1 MLGCFFLISF
11 DCRIQGEGNLEGQ
24 DLKAKINEIIRYG
37 SLAPSTH
44 NAQMWKIKMMTDN
57 KIRIIID
64 NQHILPQVDP
74 ENRETFISLGALI
87 ENMVE
92 AAPHF
97 GLQPE
102 VRILAQTRGDQE
114 IAELTFYPKKSISL
128 PGVLDDIKNRH
139 TIRIPYL
146 PQPLTEQD
154 AKWIKQLGP
163 QFQYCPLKSSAG
175 RYVQESIIQA
185 TKKQVANDQKQKEL
199 AGLFRFSKK
208 EAEEKKDGLT
218 PESMGL
224 SGITRWFVATFF
236 TQKTVMSQSFRNQT
250 IATVKKQAE
259 NCSGYLILLSEDNS
273 VAALIGSGRSLEK
286 FLITATGKKLAVH
299 PISAPLEE
307 SPCKEEIATKLG
319 ISGQA
324 QMLLRI
330 GYVKNYGHPVSY
342 RRPVPVIQ

>member
-1 MLGCFFLISF
+1 MK
-11 DCRIQGEGNLEGQ
+11 D
-24 DLKAKINEIIRYG
+24 KINEIIGYG

-44 NAQMWKIKMMTDN
+44 NAQMWKIKLVTEN

-64 NQHILPQVDP
+64 DQHILPQVDP

-92 AAPHF
+92 ASPHF

-102 VRILAQTRGDQE
+102 VRILAQNRGLQE
-114 IAELTFYPKKSISL
+114 IAELTFYPKSS
-128 PGVLDDIKNRH
+128 PVPDVLNDIKNRH

-146 PQPLTEQD
+146 PQPLTKQD

-163 QFQYCPLKSSAG
+163 QFQYYALKSSAG

-273 VAALIGSGRSLEK
+273 VASLIGSGRSLEK

-307 SPCKEEIATKLG
+307 SPWKEEIAAKLG

-330 GYVKNYGHPVSY
+330 GYVKNYGHSTSL